1 MQKHTQGE
9 WFTHR
14 NPITK
19 QWQVW
24 ARNGKS
30 GSKIC
35 DVFEGDHHEGDDLP
49 QEDTIFNARL
59 IAISPKLLDKLQK
72 NLSVFKEL
80 KTVYSEASLKL
91 HAKGIQIQIDELE
104 ALIKETTE

>member
-9 WFTHR
+9 WVTHR
-14 NPITK
+14 NTITK

-72 NLSVFKEL
+72 NVKISVIPKIL
-80 KTVYSEASLKL
+80 AMPQHHNRSAKVISN
-91 HAKGIQIQIDELE
+91 HAIIFH
-104 ALIKETTE
+104 